1 MAHETKHSTEHPA
14 NGQSHA
20 HHSISATTCLLV
32 FAALVVGTVATV
44 WTASMDLGAFNT
56 PVALAIAVGKATLII
71 LYFMHVLYSKWLTR
85 TVVIGSFFFL
95 LVLFGLTFSDY
106 LTREKTHEIPS
117 LYSSDPILK
126 QQ

>member
-1 MAHETKHSTEHPA
+1 MAHETNHHTGHQTH
-14 NGQSHA
+14 GGDHA
-20 HHSISATTCLLV
+20 HHSISAATCLRV
-32 FAALVVGTVATV
+32 FAALVIGTVATV
-44 WTASMDLGAFNT
+44 WTASMDLGPFNT
-56 PVALAIAVGKATLII
+56 PVALAIAVAKATLII